1 MDSPCSRPLV
11 KVLALPAVDGRNRK
25 SDFPKA
31 GRRSTFSLRSDDWQ
45 EAGLKQQEVAKMRI
59 ELRPADVR
67 RLILSVL
74 RDLGTPT
81 SSLFDLEENVVI
93 DRGRS
98 IGRSYRVDQYMAM
111 WLADIGLIQ
120 FYDCDGNMLRTIN
133 LFEELSPHR
142 MAA

>member
-1 MDSPCSRPLV
+1 
-11 KVLALPAVDGRNRK
+11 
-25 SDFPKA
+25 
-31 GRRSTFSLRSDDWQ
+31 
-45 EAGLKQQEVAKMRI
+45 MRV
-59 ELRPADVR
+59 EPRPAEVR
-67 RLILSVL
+67 RLILRVF

-98 IGRSYRVDQYMAM
+98 IGRSYRADQFMAM

-120 FYDCDGNMLRTIN
+120 FYDSEGNMLRTIN
-133 LFEELSPHR
+133 LFEQLAPQR